1 LKHHLCRFTFGWFS
15 NSEIIFPGGTVALSE
30 LVRRFPGM
38 LIANARKALSPE
50 YRDLWDKN
58 FCTFFRAEKVDKRRK
73 IFTHIDDFHLTNY
86 KLMILYFQKFRF
98 LTSKNGFCIKFLLG
112 HFFMYKLF

>member
-58 FCTFFRAEKVDKRRK
+58 FCAFFRAENLTKGERFLLILM
-73 IFTHIDDFHLTNY
+73 IFTSQIIN
-86 KLMILYFQKFRF
+86 
-98 LTSKNGFCIKFLLG
+98 
-112 HFFMYKLF
+112 